1 MNIAVCDDDK
11 IILEMLQ
18 NMINNTIANTQLVIP
33 KMKHTQNEEQN
44 EKLKSIN
51 LKTEGLNADLSTFC
65 TGEALLSAIKGT
77 KYIPARQFD
86 IIFLDIQMA
95 GINGIETAKAIRS

>member
-33 KMKHTQNEEQN
+33 KMKHTHKMKNKMKN
-44 EKLKSIN
+44 
-51 LKTEGLNADLSTFC
+51 
-65 TGEALLSAIKGT
+65 
-77 KYIPARQFD
+77 
-86 IIFLDIQMA
+86 
-95 GINGIETAKAIRS
+95 